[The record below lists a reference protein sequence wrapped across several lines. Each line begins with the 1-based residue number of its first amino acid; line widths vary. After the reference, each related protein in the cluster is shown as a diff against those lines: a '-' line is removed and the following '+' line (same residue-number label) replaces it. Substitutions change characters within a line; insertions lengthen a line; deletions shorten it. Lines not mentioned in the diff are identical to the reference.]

1 MGGYDINSKRV
12 GCRMEKS
19 ALHKESIRSIKQRL
33 NDKLD
38 QDTLIILEQDSRKG
52 VQDLLTRYY
61 RREKKQAQLK
71 KDYQLKFKYEE
82 AARAAG
88 YQCIAG
94 VDEVGRGP
102 LAGPVV
108 AAAVILPETCDL
120 IGLTD
125 SKQLSEVKRDY
136 FYQAIQREALAI
148 GIGIVSPEVI
158 DEINILEASK
168 QAMLEAIESLE
179 LAPDYLLLDAIE
191 LNTVIPQQSLIK
203 GDLKSISIAAASVIA
218 KVTRDRLMSRY
229 DRQYP
234 GYDFLS
240 NQGYGTKKHLEG
252 LKQLGVTPIHRRSFA
267 PVRAHL

>member
-1 MGGYDINSKRV
+1 
-12 GCRMEKS
+12 MEKA
-19 ALHKESIRSIKQRL
+19 ALHKQSIQSLK
-33 NDKLD
+33 KLLSEAVD
-38 QDTLIILEQDSRKG
+38 TDTLRALEQDERKG
-52 VQDLLTRYY
+52 VQDLLIRYY
-61 RREKKQAQLK
+61 KQEKKQAQLK
-71 KDYQLKFKYEE
+71 KDYQLKFKYEQ
-82 AARAAG
+82 AARDAG
-88 YQCIAG
+88 YKCIAG

-125 SKQLSEVKRDY
+125 SKRLSESKREY
-136 FYQAIQREALAI
+136 FYQAIQRQALAI
-148 GIGIVSPEVI
+148 GIGIVSAEVI

-168 QAMLEAIESLE
+168 RAMLEAIESLE
-179 LAPDYLLLDAIE
+179 IAPDYLLLDAIE

-203 GDLKSISIAAASVIA
+203 GDMKSISIAAGSVIA

-229 DRQYP
+229 DKQYP
-234 GYDFLS
+234 GYDFFS

-252 LKQLGVTPIHRRSFA
+252 LKQHGVTPIHRRSFA

>member
-1 MGGYDINSKRV
+1 
-12 GCRMEKS
+12 MEKQ
-19 ALHKESIRSIKQRL
+19 ALHEQSIRSIKQLLSEVVDR
-33 NDKLD
+33 
-38 QDTLIILEQDSRKG
+38 DTLRILEQDERKG

-61 RREKKQAQLK
+61 KNEQKQAQLE
-71 KDYQLKFKYEE
+71 KDYQLKFKYEQV
-82 AARAAG
+82 ARKES
-88 YQCIAG
+88 YQWIAG

-125 SKQLSEVKRDY
+125 SKQLSESKREY

-158 DEINILEASK
+158 DAINILEASK
-168 QAMLEAIESLE
+168 QAMLEAIQSLE
-179 LAPDYLLLDAIE
+179 VTPDYLLLDAIE
-191 LNTVIPQQSLIK
+191 LNIAIPQQSLIK
-203 GDLKSISIAAASVIA
+203 GDMKSISIAAASVIA

-229 DRQYP
+229 DKQYP
-234 GYDFLS
+234 GYDFFS

-252 LKQLGVTPIHRRSFA
+252 LKKHGVTPIHRRSFA
-267 PVRAHL
+267 PVRVHL